1 MAIKKRKSTA
11 VEIPDSSPHS
21 EPTTATEPVLLQEL
35 EELEPREQLVLC
47 ELIKRAKRDRSVNGP
62 MDELAVIVNG
72 LKDYPLADEWLFFL
86 RLNEKIAPNLHKE
99 FVSAKKIKL
108 ETKFPPMTKSIS
120 EAINS
125 RTSARDFNGSALSFE
140 KLSILLGQ
148 SCGVRDTMFAYN
160 RRDIAL
166 RNFPTVG
173 GLQCTELYLVVN
185 GVSDLL
191 QGLYHYNPI
200 KNCLELIEQG
210 NFRWHVVDC
219 CPSHEWLSEA
229 SVVIFI
235 APDVS
240 RLTWKYGAYKS
251 YRLAHLETGVA
262 SQNLHLVATAL
273 ELGSCMVFGFDDERT
288 DSLLG
293 LDGRREFTTLVIAFG
308 NKVDKES
315 LLRKVTNRSDSIS
328 TS

>member
-1 MAIKKRKSTA
+1 MTISERKSTA
-11 VEIPDSSPHS
+11 VEISDSSPYS
-21 EPTTATEPVLLQEL
+21 EATTAIEPALLQEL
-35 EELEPREQLVLC
+35 EELQSHEQLVLC

-62 MDELAVIVNG
+62 VDELAIVVNG
-72 LKDYPLADEWLFFL
+72 LKDYPTEDEWLFFL
-86 RLNEKIAPNLHKE
+86 RLNEKIAPDLHKE
-99 FVSAKKIKL
+99 FIGVEKIKL

-125 RTSARDFNGSALSFE
+125 RTSVRDFNGAALSLE
-140 KLSILLGQ
+140 ELSILLGQ
-148 SCGVRDTMFAYN
+148 SCGVRDTIFAYN

-185 GVSDLL
+185 GVSGLS
-191 QGLYHYNPI
+191 QGLYHYNP
-200 KNCLELIEQG
+200 KQNCLELIERG
-210 NFRWHVVDC
+210 NFRWHVANC
-219 CPSHEWLSEA
+219 CPNHEWLSEA

-273 ELGSCMVFGFDDERT
+273 ELGSCMIFGFDDENT

-308 NKVDKES
+308 NKVDRES
-315 LLRKVTNRSDSIS
+315 LLQKVTNRSDNTSIS
-328 TS
+328 